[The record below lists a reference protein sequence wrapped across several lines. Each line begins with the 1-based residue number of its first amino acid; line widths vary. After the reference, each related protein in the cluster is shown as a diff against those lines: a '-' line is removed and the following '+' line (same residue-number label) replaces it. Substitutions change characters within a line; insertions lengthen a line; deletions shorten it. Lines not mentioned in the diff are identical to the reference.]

1 MKKMNITIFK
11 RAALMLT
18 LAILIMSLVGCEFDL
33 SVIEKFGIKE
43 VPSDEEYTFTN
54 PEPELAKTD
63 AGFKIDGIADE
74 EAYKNANWLY
84 LSNNGEGNNVNIAA
98 TSHFGQQGMYFVF
111 DVTESFPIY
120 VNPDR
125 GTVLN
130 SGIEMYLAPAGTKND
145 RENNFFEIDL
155 QPTGNMVF
163 KMTNGRWGYVDAKT
177 TNDKMARLGATTKG
191 GEVNTTD
198 CYGYVLELFIPWDY
212 MEWLGVDVAKMKDHA
227 LVNIAHITSF
237 NYDGKNHNIDR
248 YWYSFGDQI
257 GAAFSDVYRYY
268 KFDKDG
274 AVGTVPVK
282 FTNGDHYSISGQ
294 ASVLS
299 GKSATITVT
308 PEAGY
313 SITSLLVDGKER
325 IGDAKYN
332 SDGSATL
339 TINNVTKEV
348 IVSAIA
354 EVMKEGK
361 STLSGQ
367 LQLKNALFA
376 DSLEGVTFTCNGSP
390 ITIDENGNFELKDM
404 TPGYYELCAEKSGY
418 TSVTHGV
425 YLNNDT
431 KVDVELEYNLFYYN
445 DNNAKNW
452 VLDDQN
458 EGILYK
464 NPGRA
469 CVLTNDS
476 FGDFTFEMTLKYD
489 TELANSGTTA
499 DHKEQR
505 MGMRIVFA
513 DGKEWYINVLYQ
525 DGAYR
530 LQYASMNS
538 NSLFE
543 KWPTKYGLNV
553 GQIEKL
559 KSEEG
564 IQMKVV
570 RQGNVVKIY
579 IDGFAA
585 VKETLN
591 EEYTDMTAQL
601 GMDCWTPNETPIEI
615 PFSISVAIAE

>member
-1 MKKMNITIFK
+1 MKKMNTTISK
-11 RAALMLT
+11 RVLLVLALAT
-18 LAILIMSLVGCEFDL
+18 LVISLVGCKSIL
-33 SVIEKFGIKE
+33 NLGGVTE
-43 VPSDEEYTFTN
+43 VPADKEYTFTN
-54 PEPELAKTD
+54 PEPVLAKTD
-63 AGFKIDGIADE
+63 EGFKIDGIADE
-74 EAYKNANWLY
+74 EAYKNAHWLH
-84 LSNNGEGNNVNIAA
+84 LSNNGEGNNVNIAL
-98 TSHFGQQGMYFVF
+98 TSHFGEQGMYFVF

-125 GTVLN
+125 STVLN

-191 GEVNTTD
+191 GEINTTE

-237 NYDGKNHNIDR
+237 NYDGKNTNIDR
-248 YWYSFGDQI
+248 YWYSFGSQI

-268 KFDKDG
+268 KFDENG

-282 FTNGDHYSISGQ
+282 FESGEHYSISGQ

-299 GKSATITVT
+299 GKSAIVTVT
-308 PEAGY
+308 PEEGY
-313 SITSLLVDGKER
+313 SISSVLVDGKDRMSEV
-325 IGDAKYN
+325 KFN

-339 TINNVTKEV
+339 TISNITKEV
-348 IVSAIA
+348 TVSAKA
-354 EVMKEGK
+354 EPMKDGK

-367 LQLKNALFA
+367 LQLKNGLFA
-376 DSLEGVTFTCNGSP
+376 DSLDGVTFTCNGSP
-390 ITIDENGNFELKDM
+390 VTIDENGNFELKDM
-404 TPGYYELCAEKSGY
+404 SSGYYELLAEKKGY
-418 TSVTHGV
+418 ISVTRGV
-425 YLNNDT
+425 YLTRDT
-431 KVDVELEYNLFYYN
+431 RVDVELEYNLFQYN
-445 DNNAKNW
+445 DTNAKNW
-452 VLDDQN
+452 VLDGQN
-458 EGILYK
+458 DGMLVK

-469 CVLTNDS
+469 SVLTNES

-489 TELANSGTTA
+489 TELAETGSSA
-499 DHKEQR
+499 DSKEQR
-505 MGMRIVFA
+505 TGIRIIFA

-530 LQYASMNS
+530 LQYATIG

-543 KWPTKYGLNV
+543 KWPTKYGLKDE
-553 GQIEKL
+553 QIKKL
-559 KSEEG
+559 QSEGG
-564 IQMKVV
+564 ITLKVV

-579 IDGFAA
+579 IDGYAA
-585 VKETLN
+585 VKETLS

-601 GMDCWTPNETPIEI
+601 GMDSWVPNDTPVEI
-615 PFSISVAIAE
+615 RFSISE

>member
-1 MKKMNITIFK
+1 MKKMKISISK
-11 RAALMLT
+11 RVLLILALVALVT
-18 LAILIMSLVGCEFDL
+18 SLAGCAL
-33 SVIEKFGIKE
+33 NSGVKE
-43 VPSDEEYTFTN
+43 VPADKEYTFTN

-63 AGFKIDGIADE
+63 EGFKIDGIADE

-84 LSNNGEGNNVNIAA
+84 LSNNGEGNNVNIAV

-120 VNPDR
+120 VNPER
-125 GTVLN
+125 STVLN
-130 SGIEMYLAPAGTKND
+130 SGIEMYLAPAGTQND

-155 QPTGNMVF
+155 QPTGKMAF

-177 TNDKMARLGATTKG
+177 TNDKMAILGATTKG
-191 GEVNTTD
+191 GEINTTE

-237 NYDGKNHNIDR
+237 NYAGTNVDIDR
-248 YWYSFGDQI
+248 YWYQFGAQI
-257 GAAFSDVYRYY
+257 GAEFPNVYRYY

-274 AVGTVPVK
+274 AVGTIPVT
-282 FTNGDHYSISGQ
+282 FVSGEHYSISGQ

-299 GKSATITVT
+299 GKSATVTVT

-313 SITSLLVDGKER
+313 SVTSILVDGKER

-332 SDGSATL
+332 NDGSATL
-339 TINNVTKEV
+339 TINNVTKE
-348 IVSAIA
+348 ITVSAVA
-354 EVMKEGK
+354 EVIKAGN

-376 DSLEGVTFTCNGSP
+376 DSLDGVTLTCNGSP
-390 ITIDENGNFELKDM
+390 VAIDANGNFELKDM
-404 TPGYYELCAEKSGY
+404 ASGYYELRAEKSGY
-418 TSVTHGV
+418 TSVVRGV
-425 YLNNDT
+425 YLNRDT
-431 KVDVELEYNLFYYN
+431 EVDVELEYNLFYYN
-445 DNNAKNW
+445 DTNAKNW
-452 VLDDQN
+452 ALDDQN
-458 EGILYK
+458 KGILYK

-489 TELANSGTTA
+489 TELAAAGTTA

-505 MGMRIVFA
+505 MGMRIIFA
-513 DGKEWYINVLYQ
+513 NGKEWYVNVLYQ

-530 LQYASMNS
+530 LQYATLG

-543 KWPTKYGLNV
+543 GWPTRHRFNV

-559 KSEEG
+559 QSADGVKL
-564 IQMKVV
+564 KVV
-570 RQGNVVKIY
+570 RQGNIVKVY
-579 IDGFAA
+579 VDGLQVAQ
-585 VKETLN
+585 ETLSA
-591 EEYTDMTAQL
+591 EYADMTAQL
-601 GMDCWTPNETPIEI
+601 GMDSWVPNETPVEI
-615 PFSISVAIAE
+615 PFSISK

>member
-1 MKKMNITIFK
+1 MKKMKITISK
-11 RAALMLT
+11 RALIIFALAMLVV
-18 LAILIMSLVGCEFDL
+18 SLVGCGTNP
-33 SVIEKFGIKE
+33 KIKE
-43 VPSDEEYTFTN
+43 VPTDEEYTFTN
-54 PEPELAKTD
+54 PKPKMAEPDT
-63 AGFKIDGIADE
+63 GFKIDGLADE

-84 LSNNGEGNNVNIAA
+84 LSNNGEGNNVNIAV

-125 GTVLN
+125 SSVLN

-155 QPTGNMVF
+155 QPTGEMVF
-163 KMTNGRWGYVDAKT
+163 KMTNGRWGYIDVPT

-191 GEVNTTD
+191 GDVNTNE

-212 MEWLGVDVAKMKDHA
+212 LEWLDIDVEKMKNHA

-237 NYDGKNHNIDR
+237 NYAGTNVDIDR
-248 YWYSFGDQI
+248 YWYQFGEQI
-257 GAAFSDVYRYY
+257 GAGFNDVYRMY

-274 AVGTVPVK
+274 AVGTVPVT
-282 FTNGDHYSISGQ
+282 FVNGEHYSISGQ

-299 GKSATITVT
+299 GKSATVTVT

-313 SITSLLVDGKER
+313 AVASVLVDGKDR
-325 IGDAKYN
+325 TSDVKYN

-339 TINNVTKEV
+339 TISNVTKE
-348 IVSAIA
+348 ITVSAVA

-376 DSLEGVTFTCNGSP
+376 DSLDGIAFTCNGSP
-390 ITIDENGNFELKDM
+390 IAIDDNGNFELKDM
-404 TPGYYELCAEKSGY
+404 APGYYELRAEKNGY
-418 TSVTHGV
+418 TSVTRGV
-425 YLNNDT
+425 YLNRDV
-431 KVDVELEYNLFYYN
+431 KVNVELEYNLFYYN

-458 EGILYK
+458 EGVLIK

-469 CVLTNDS
+469 CVLTNES

-489 TELANSGTTA
+489 TELASIGSSA

-513 DGKEWYINVLYQ
+513 NGKEWNINVLYQ

-530 LQYASMNS
+530 LQYGSMGN
-538 NSLFE
+538 NNLFE
-543 KWPTKYGLNV
+543 KWPTVYGLKDE
-553 GQIEKL
+553 QIKKL
-559 KSEEG
+559 QSADG
-564 IQMKVV
+564 INLKVV
-570 RQGNVVKIY
+570 RQGNIVKIY

-585 VKETLN
+585 VKETLS

-601 GMDCWTPNETPIEI
+601 GMDSWVPNEAPVEI
-615 PFSISVAIAE
+615 QFNISE